1 MKLRSLVAVGAIVAL
16 AASGLVLAEPAVD
29 HAIAAEAS
37 QFDPGNII
45 SDAQFFDGSAMG
57 PNEVQNFLMSQVPV
71 CRSSYACL
79 TTYRQDTPTMPA
91 SSGRCDTYQ
100 GRSNETAAD
109 IIARVG
115 AACGISQKVMLVLL
129 EKEQSLVTSSTPS
142 QGRFTSA
149 TGMGCPDT
157 AACDPSVAGFFYQVY
172 FAARQFKI
180 YSTSPNSFNHVA
192 GRVNNVRFHPNA
204 SCGSSAVY
212 IVNQAT
218 AGLYNYTPYQPNGAA
233 LANLYGTGDGCSAY
247 GNRNFW
253 RIFTDWFGSP
263 TAGSALL
270 RTLGNPQVYLVS
282 GNRKY
287 PVNSTT
293 FLRIY
298 APLGAVDYV
307 SQAVLDRYA
316 TAQAANRIFRDE
328 SGRLFFTDAGMKL
341 PFLTCGDV
349 IDYGGKCDPSGFVQL
364 TSAQAAAFATGPAIG
379 PVLGTRS
386 GGRYYI
392 TLNTK
397 REIVDERAQ
406 VEASIPAGM
415 NVLTD
420 DAVADMAL
428 GTPIIRD
435 SIFVNQRGG
444 GNYFFLSGGQKMN
457 IIGRSDALV
466 GPAAIT
472 ASSLSYE
479 SIQRLATSSAPFTG
493 IVRGIG
499 ISVSSVLG
507 PSGRYDLVNGAV
519 GANTPTTP
527 VTTDMLS
534 AYPYRGTI
542 SPGTFVT
549 TTTGGVVYAVT
560 PTSVRAVP
568 DWATLLTVT
577 PPGGPSILRVTSG
590 FVEGSPTAPPILQ
603 SGALVNSPSTPHV
616 YLVNGLTEKIVLDT
630 FDTAAEAGIRGS
642 AVVGDGQLSAYKDTP
657 GVLGYRLTC
666 AGRSYISAGGSI
678 HELTGSLAAAYG
690 GSFLTLDPLLCQR
703 LAVGSSATQFIHTN
717 AGDLYLVSNGQKRH
731 ILSYDTYI
739 ALGGPAVG
747 FLHVSDGFSATLPT
761 GADI

>member
-1 MKLRSLVAVGAIVAL
+1 MKLRSLVGALAIVAL
-16 AASGLVLAEPAVD
+16 SASGLVFAAPVTAPVV
-29 HAIAAEAS
+29 AAEAS

-45 SDAQFFDGSAMG
+45 SDAQFFDGAAMG

-71 CRSSYACL
+71 CRSNYACL
-79 TTYRQDTPTMPA
+79 TTYRQNTPTMPA

-129 EKEQSLVTSSTPS
+129 EKEQSLVTSATSS

-204 SCGSSAVY
+204 DCGSSAVY
-212 IVNQAT
+212 IANQAT
-218 AGLYNYTPYQPNGAA
+218 AGLYNYTPYQPNAAA
-233 LANLYGTGDGCSAY
+233 LANMYGTGDGCSAY

-270 RTLGNPQVYLVS
+270 RTLANPQVYLIS

-287 PVNSTT
+287 PVNSAS

-307 SQAVLDRYA
+307 QQSVLDRYS
-316 TAQAANRIFRDE
+316 TAQPANRIFRDE
-328 SGRLFFTDAGMKL
+328 GGRLFFTDAGMKL
-341 PFLTCGDV
+341 PFSTCGDV

-364 TSAQAAAFATGPAIG
+364 TSAQAAAFATGPTIG

-397 REIVDERAQ
+397 REISDERAQ

-420 DAVADMAL
+420 DAVSDMSL
-428 GTPIIRD
+428 GAPITRD

-444 GNYFFLSGGQKMN
+444 GNYFFISAGQKMN
-457 IIGRSDALV
+457 ILGRSDALV

-479 SIQRLATSSAPFTG
+479 SIQRLPTSSTPFTG
-493 IVRGIG
+493 IVRGVG
-499 ISVSSVLG
+499 ISVSSVLS

-519 GANTPTTP
+519 GSTTPTTP

-534 AYPYRGTI
+534 AYPYRGSI
-542 SPGTFVT
+542 SPGSFVT
-549 TTTGGVVYAVT
+549 TATGGVVYAVT
-560 PTSVRAVP
+560 PTAVRAVP
-568 DWATLLTVT
+568 DWATLLTVA
-577 PPGGPSILRVTSG
+577 PSGSPTILTVTSG
-590 FVEGSPTAPPILQ
+590 FVEGSPSAPPILQ
-603 SGALVNSPSTPHV
+603 SGALVNSPSTPNV
-616 YLVNGLTEKIVLDT
+616 YLVNGLNEKIVLDS

-642 AVVGDGQLSAYKDTP
+642 AVVGDGQLAAYKETA

-666 AGRSYISAGGSI
+666 GSKSYISAGGSI
-678 HELTGSLAAAYG
+678 HELTGALPAAYG
-690 GSFLTLDPLLCQR
+690 GSSLALDPLLCQR
-703 LAVGSSATQFIHTN
+703 LTVGSPATQFIHTN
-717 AGDLYLVSNGQKRH
+717 EGAIYLVSNGQKRH
-731 ILSYDTYI
+731 ILNYDTYLS
-739 ALGGPAVG
+739 LGGAVG
-747 FLHVSDGFSATLPT
+747 FQHVSDGFSATLPT